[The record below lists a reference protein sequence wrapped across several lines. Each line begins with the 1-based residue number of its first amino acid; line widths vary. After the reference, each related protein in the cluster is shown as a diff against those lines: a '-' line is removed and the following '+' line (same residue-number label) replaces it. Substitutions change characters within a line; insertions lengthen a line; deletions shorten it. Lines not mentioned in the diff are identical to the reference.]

1 MTSSRRTKPTR
12 LSRPVTNGLQGGALL
27 ITIGAASAT
36 PTRAKHVSQ
45 PQTRIQTHRRITHET
60 ATLADVVPNDNRHPA
75 GRLHDGVLTVALE
88 AKDSA

>member
-1 MTSSRRTKPTR
+1 MSSARRTKPTR

-60 ATLADVVPNDNRHPA
+60 ATLADSSRTTIGIPPVGCTMA
-75 GRLHDGVLTVALE
+75 C
-88 AKDSA
+88 